1 MADIKQVWG
10 KYQEKDR
17 LKTSV
22 EGMSAEDI
30 GRAQEMLEQDA
41 LQQMQKPQLIFEN
54 DIHAKSE
61 ASQII
66 SVSSQIPEQV
76 AVGQNIRMDAQN
88 GTNAQQLTNELQ
100 DDIKEYKGL
109 PSSAESTSISFKYS
123 KKKIGKQIAKRG
135 WSDDTIYDA
144 INNPVK
150 TKKTRDQRWL
160 PHADAP
166 RDDPATAYFA
176 ADGSY
181 VVRNDKTGEIV
192 QISDKN
198 DKEWIVP
205 WED

>member
-22 EGMSAEDI
+22 EGISAQDI
-30 GRAQEMLEQDA
+30 GRAQKMLEQDA

-61 ASQII
+61 AGQII

-76 AVGQNIRMDAQN
+76 AVGQNIRMDVQN

-109 PSSAESTSISFKYS
+109 PSSAESTSISF
-123 KKKIGKQIAKRG
+123 
-135 WSDDTIYDA
+135 
-144 INNPVK
+144 
-150 TKKTRDQRWL
+150 
-160 PHADAP
+160 
-166 RDDPATAYFA
+166 
-176 ADGSY
+176 
-181 VVRNDKTGEIV
+181 
-192 QISDKN
+192 
-198 DKEWIVP
+198 
-205 WED
+205 